1 MIVGK
6 VKTLVL
12 MGATGPKIEAA
23 VKAAPAYEEGSP
35 KILHARSMEEAV
47 EICRA
52 EAQAGDIVSLSPASA
67 SFDLYANFA
76 ERGNHFKR
84 LVNALK

>member
-1 MIVGK
+1 M
-6 VKTLVL
+6 
-12 MGATGPKIEAA
+12 
-23 VKAAPAYEEGSP
+23 
-35 KILHARSMEEAV
+35 

-84 LVNALK
+84 LVQRAQIIQS

>member
-1 MIVGK
+1 
-6 VKTLVL
+6 
-12 MGATGPKIEAA
+12 
-23 VKAAPAYEEGSP
+23 
-35 KILHARSMEEAV
+35 MEEAV
-47 EICRA
+47 AICRA

>member
-1 MIVGK
+1 M
-6 VKTLVL
+6 
-12 MGATGPKIEAA
+12 A
-23 VKAAPAYEEGSP
+23 VKWLSLIH
-35 KILHARSMEEAV
+35 IL
-47 EICRA
+47 
-52 EAQAGDIVSLSPASA
+52 SLSPASA